1 MNKHC
6 NVMPP
11 KRSGF
16 TRFYFATIYSYRGIK
31 AAFSSE
37 AAVRQEVVAMAVLLP
52 IVFMLEVTNSERVL
66 LLFSLF
72 VVLITELLNTAVEK
86 LSDHVSTDMHELI
99 GKAKD
104 IGSAAV
110 FISLILVL
118 VTWGII
124 LL

>member
-1 MNKHC
+1 
-6 NVMPP
+6 MPP
-11 KRSGF
+11 KRSGL
-16 TRFYFATIYSYRGIK
+16 TRLYFATIYSAKGLK
-31 AAFSSE
+31 AAFTSE
-37 AAVRQEVVAMAVLLP
+37 AAVRQELFAMALLIPTAFVLEL
-52 IVFMLEVTNSERVL
+52 TDSERIL

-72 VVLITELLNTAVEK
+72 IVLITELLNTAVEK

-110 FISLILVL
+110 FISLVL
-118 VTWGII
+118 AIATWTII

>member
-1 MNKHC
+1 
-6 NVMPP
+6 MPP

-16 TRFYFATIYSYRGIK
+16 TRLYFAIIYSCRGIK

-37 AAVRQEVVAMAVLLP
+37 AAVRQEIVAMALLLP
-52 IVFMLEVTNSERVL
+52 IVLILDVTNSERVL

-72 VVLITELLNTAVEK
+72 IVLITELLNTAVEK

-110 FISLILVL
+110 FISLILAL

>member
-1 MNKHC
+1 MYV
-6 NVMPP
+6 VMPP

-16 TRFYFATIYSYRGIK
+16 ARLYFATIYSTRGIK

-37 AAVRQEVVAMAVLLP
+37 AAIRQEVVAIALLLP
-52 IVFMLEVTNSERVL
+52 VVFTLELTNSERVL
-66 LLFSLF
+66 LLFSL
-72 VVLITELLNTAVEK
+72 VLVLVTELLNTAVEK

-110 FISLILVL
+110 FISLILAFT
-118 VTWGII
+118 TWVII
-124 LL
+124 LV

>member
-1 MNKHC
+1 
-6 NVMPP
+6 MPP

-16 TRFYFATIYSYRGIK
+16 TRLYFATIYSYRGIK

-37 AAVRQEVVAMAVLLP
+37 AAVRQEVVAMALLLP

-72 VVLITELLNTAVEK
+72 IVLITELLNTAVEK

-110 FISLILVL
+110 FIIRHRFLHGFWAFLFV
-118 VTWGII
+118 VT
-124 LL
+124 LLD